1 MYMDNMNRIMGN
13 AVSRICSF
21 LIAAALTLSASA
33 EGKSPYKGSRIF
45 WDTATNVTVFANGG
59 YARMI
64 QLQDGRLMA
73 VTEKSGIDI
82 SFSSNMGSTWSS
94 QTKIVSNPS
103 GLPECVPD
111 LIQLSDGTILVG
123 YNPRPSEPYSEDRRF
138 GIRLKRSTDN
148 GATWSD
154 EIFVVD
160 ADYLFSNGCWEPS
173 FLELP
178 SGEVHLY
185 YADEDPYR
193 SSNEQQISLC
203 RSFDGG
209 LTWSEPEKICYR
221 QGWRDGM
228 PSAVLLQDG
237 NIAMAYEDNG
247 WPGFENS
254 FVPSVAVCPQET
266 NWHDYW
272 VDADSPNRWQ
282 ARNYDFVNSG
292 IRGGA
297 PYIRVLPWGETV
309 LSHQSD
315 YSGQWNMYVYV
326 GDEHAQDFKAACA
339 PFRLSTGETA
349 MWTSLAV
356 IDTGVVVAVAP
367 IGGRVEMMKGYPV
380 RQLQA
385 PYATPVVDGKQ
396 TRGEGYY
403 KSTATQ
409 MILGRE
415 NGTRF
420 TGDFAY
426 NADSLYFTSRV
437 SDTDQNAVEGSY
449 GDGVSLYLDTKYA
462 SATYPEAGIF
472 RFFFRLNGTMQ
483 VMYGEEG
490 KRTWQRKTDGD
501 TLNVNYKVSRSGTYY
516 IVEAAIPWSGL
527 GFDTA
532 PVEQMM
538 RVNVMLQNRSKTDS
552 TPVYEMLP
560 DAKRDA
566 SWSWMDFVL
575 LENTTTSIAGL
586 EAAGPEIEVDGTQL
600 SVTGADVAAIT
611 LYALDGRCIGSSKGS
626 GIVSLPCGAN
636 GIVIARII
644 LSDGK
649 IISRKMKL

>member
-1 MYMDNMNRIMGN
+1 MTNRIY
-13 AVSRICSF
+13 SF
-21 LIAAALTLSASA
+21 LIALVVTLSALA
-33 EGKSPYKGSRIF
+33 EGETPYKGSRIF
-45 WDTATNVTVFANGG
+45 WDTATKTTVFPHGG

-73 VTEKSGIDI
+73 VTENGGIDI
-82 SFSSNMGSTWSS
+82 SFSGNMGSTWSS
-94 QTKIVSNPS
+94 QTKIVTNPA

-111 LIQLSDGTILVG
+111 LIQLADGTILVG
-123 YNPRPSEPYSEDRRF
+123 YNPRPSEPYSEDRKF

-148 GATWSD
+148 GMTWSD

-160 ADYLFSNGCWEPS
+160 ADFVFSNGCWEPS
-173 FLELP
+173 FLQLP

-193 SSNEQQISLC
+193 NNNDQQISLC

-209 LTWSEPEKICYR
+209 LTWSAPEKICYR

-228 PSAVLLQDG
+228 PSAVILQDG

-247 WPGFENS
+247 WQGFEGS
-254 FVPSVAVCPQET
+254 FVPSIAVCPLEV

-272 VDADSPNRWQ
+272 VDANSSNRWQ
-282 ARNYDFVNSG
+282 ARNYDFVKSNV
-292 IRGGA
+292 RGGA

-309 LSHQSD
+309 LSHQGDID
-315 YSGQWNMYVYV
+315 YNGKYNMYVYV
-326 GDEHAQDFKAACA
+326 GDEHARDFKAACA
-339 PFRLSTGETA
+339 PFSLGVNEQA
-349 MWTSLAV
+349 LWTSLAV

-367 IGGRVEMMKGYPV
+367 INGRVEMMKGYPV

-385 PYATPVVDGKQ
+385 PYGTPVVDGKQ
-396 TRGEGYY
+396 TRNEGYY
-403 KSTATQ
+403 KPMATQ

-415 NGTRF
+415 YGTRF
-420 TGDFAY
+420 TGDYVY
-426 NADSLYFTSRV
+426 NNDSLYFTSRV
-437 SDTDQNAVEGSY
+437 SDTDQVAVTGSF
-449 GDGVSLYLDTKYA
+449 GDGISLYLDTRYA

-472 RFFFRLNGTMQ
+472 RFFFRLDGTMQ

-490 KRTWQRKTDGD
+490 GRTWLRKADGD
-501 TLNVNYKVSRSGTYY
+501 TLNVNYKVSRAGTYY
-516 IVEAAIPWSGL
+516 IVEAAIPWKGL

-532 PVEQMM
+532 PVGQMM
-538 RVNVMLQNRSKTDS
+538 RANVMLQNRSKTNS

-575 LENTTTSIAGL
+575 LENPADGMR
-586 EAAGPEIEVDGTQL
+586 EVASVEPKIVTDGTRL
-600 SVTGADVAAIT
+600 HVTNVNVEGLM
-611 LYALDGRCIGSSKGS
+611 LYALDGRCIGSVRGQNT
-626 GIVSLPCGAN
+626 VQLPLDAN
-636 GIVIARII
+636 GIVIVRI
-644 LSDGK
+644 LLGDGK
-649 IISRKMKL
+649 VISRKIKL